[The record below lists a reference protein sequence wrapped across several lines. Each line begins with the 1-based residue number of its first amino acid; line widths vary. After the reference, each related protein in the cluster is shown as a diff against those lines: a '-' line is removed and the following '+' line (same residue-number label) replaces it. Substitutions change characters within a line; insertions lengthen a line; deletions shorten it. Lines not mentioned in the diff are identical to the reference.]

1 VGTTWVRALDE
12 YEARLDAQRS
22 ALDGGEAGAIAPFV
36 PPVGLEPLPHALITR
51 ANDLLQQSL
60 DLELELAG
68 NLQAIK
74 EDLAVVN
81 TVTTSTD
88 RPSTPLFVDL
98 SA

>member
-1 VGTTWVRALDE
+1 MGTTWVNALDN
-12 YEARLDAQRS
+12 YEARLDAQRA
-22 ALDGGEAGAIAPFV
+22 ALDGGEPGAIAPFA
-36 PPVGLEPLPHALITR
+36 PPADLGPLPQALAER
-51 ANDLLQQSL
+51 ANELLRQSR

-81 TVTTSTD
+81 TVSTATD
-88 RPSTPLFVDL
+88 RPSTPLFVDV